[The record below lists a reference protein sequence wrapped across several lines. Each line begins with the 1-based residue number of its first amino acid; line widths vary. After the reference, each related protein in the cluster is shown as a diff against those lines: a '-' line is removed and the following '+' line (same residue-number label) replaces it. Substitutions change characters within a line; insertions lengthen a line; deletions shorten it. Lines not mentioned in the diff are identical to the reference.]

1 LVKFYGF
8 FFSLVFLQAK
18 IRKMVEENRQMSSR
32 IEGDI
37 HSHDEMVSLRDEL
50 NDTGRRMEH
59 LNIKASNE
67 VKSNNSAS
75 MNAAAEHS
83 SSSKS
88 SKSSKN
94 FDDMSPVS
102 STPAGAATAHKFL
115 NASSHRSKYNAYQRD
130 NSSSSSNGG
139 GGQQCLEG
147 KDSNLVVDDTNY
159 VNRRKSKK
167 TKSKHHARR
176 RTDLDFRDD
185 TEPPSP
191 TPGPSSRNDF
201 GT

>member
-1 LVKFYGF
+1 
-8 FFSLVFLQAK
+8 
-18 IRKMVEENRQMSSR
+18 MSSR

-37 HSHDEMVSLRDEL
+37 HSLDELASLRDEV
-50 NDTGRRMEH
+50 NDAMSRKMEH
-59 LNIKASNE
+59 MNIKASNE
-67 VKSNNSAS
+67 AKSNANS
-75 MNAAAEHS
+75 NAVAENS

-94 FDDMSPVS
+94 FDDLSPVS
-102 STPAGAATAHKFL
+102 LSAAHKFL
-115 NASSHRSKYNAYQRD
+115 NANSQHRKYTAYQRD

-139 GGQQCLEG
+139 GGQQCSLEG

-159 VNRRKSKK
+159 VNRRKAKK
-167 TKSKHHARR
+167 SKSKHTRR

>member
-1 LVKFYGF
+1 
-8 FFSLVFLQAK
+8 
-18 IRKMVEENRQMSSR
+18 MSSR

-37 HSHDEMVSLRDEL
+37 HSHDEIVSLRDDL
-50 NDTGRRMEH
+50 SDTSRRMEH
-59 LNIKASNE
+59 LNIKTTNE
-67 VKSNNSAS
+67 PKTSSSTMSSVNQEN
-75 MNAAAEHS
+75 S

-94 FDDMSPVS
+94 FDDSSPVS
-102 STPAGAATAHKFL
+102 SHKFI
-115 NASSHRSKYNAYQRD
+115 NTSSHRKFNAYLRD

-139 GGQQCLEG
+139 GPCTDN
-147 KDSNLVVDDTNY
+147 KDNNLVVDDTNY

-167 TKSKHHARR
+167 SKSKHARR
-176 RTDLDFRDD
+176 RTDVDFQDE

-201 GT
+201 GKSRANLFQ